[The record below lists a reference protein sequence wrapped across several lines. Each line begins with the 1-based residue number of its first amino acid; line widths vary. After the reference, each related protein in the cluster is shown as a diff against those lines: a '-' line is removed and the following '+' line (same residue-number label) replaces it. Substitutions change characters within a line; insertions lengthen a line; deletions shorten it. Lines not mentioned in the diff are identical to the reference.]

1 MKYHKYVEAT
11 FEYFERLADYVRHL
25 EELKQKGE
33 LVQDG
38 VLLLESNAKYII
50 AKHETL
56 LELIKDYVK
65 GGEVLSNH
73 YDEYLKE
80 IKEFKFSDEQYEHIE
95 EIVAIAKRA
104 KLRLR
109 KPSEYHFKDSIEVM
123 ISLTGATAML
133 EAYKNIGED
142 AYIVYMNKN
151 KQIVHH
157 YVDGRIEVVKE
168 DNE

>member
-1 MKYHKYVEAT
+1 M
-11 FEYFERLADYVRHL
+11 
-25 EELKQKGE
+25 
-33 LVQDG
+33 
-38 VLLLESNAKYII
+38 
-50 AKHETL
+50 
-56 LELIKDYVK
+56 
-65 GGEVLSNH
+65 SNH